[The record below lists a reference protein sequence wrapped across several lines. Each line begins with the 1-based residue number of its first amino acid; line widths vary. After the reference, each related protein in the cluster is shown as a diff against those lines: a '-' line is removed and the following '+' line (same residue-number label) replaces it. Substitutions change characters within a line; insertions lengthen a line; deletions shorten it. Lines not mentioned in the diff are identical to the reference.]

1 MFANNRGVADGSG
14 KVVSDSGWPCS
25 RGRMTVP
32 ADMGCKN
39 IFTGDWMAER
49 QRQSLKLV
57 ASETP
62 LPPEMERGG
71 PRLGGSNDISTLLA
85 EERGRQGVDQRE
97 VAASLRIRL
106 SYIQAIEDGR
116 FGDLPGPTYAI
127 GFIRAYAS
135 YLGLD
140 DEAVVRLFKV
150 QAGDADSR
158 PELVYPTPLPEGRFL
173 GRRTIVASLS
183 LAALVY
189 GGWYYMSVE
198 ETGLMRGVPEV
209 PARIAQSMPDAL
221 PTADAPGGVVAD
233 ALPPATMTE
242 AVATVPPARPIPA
255 PADTVA
261 VAASPVAAPPGIVGE
276 VGPTPV
282 QGGAPAGATV
292 ASVPPASI
300 FTPPAGDIAAEESGM
315 GGVPLAPPAAAGVP
329 PVAGDVVADA
339 PVIRVS
345 PDQAAAATPP
355 PPASAAVPRGFD
367 TASFG
372 HEVPRVYGEENFD
385 ARIVL
390 RAREDSWVQVRDRS
404 NAVILT
410 RILRRGD
417 RYKVPNEPGLTLL
430 TGNAGGLTL
439 TVDGVAIPPLGAPG
453 EVLRDVALES
463 DRLLARSSAAVP
475 APEN

>member
-1 MFANNRGVADGSG
+1 
-14 KVVSDSGWPCS
+14 
-25 RGRMTVP
+25 
-32 ADMGCKN
+32 
-39 IFTGDWMAER
+39 MAER

-62 LPPEMERGG
+62 LPPEMACGG
-71 PRLGGSNDISTLLA
+71 PRLDGYNDISTLLA

-140 DEAVVRLFKV
+140 DEAVVQLFKV
-150 QAGDADSR
+150 QAGDADSW

-173 GRRTIVASLS
+173 GRRTIMASLS

-189 GGWYYMSVE
+189 GGWYYLSVE
-198 ETGLMRGVPEV
+198 ETGMMQGVPEV
-209 PARIAQSMPDAL
+209 PVRIAQPMPDAL
-221 PTADAPGGVVAD
+221 PTVDLPGGAVAD
-233 ALPPATMTE
+233 ALPPAAMAG
-242 AVATVPPARPIPA
+242 AVATVPPADA
-255 PADTVA
+255 VA
-261 VAASPVAAPPGIVGE
+261 VAANPVAARPGIVGE
-276 VGPTPV
+276 MGPTLV

-292 ASVPPASI
+292 AGVPPTLI
-300 FTPPAGDIAAEESGM
+300 FAPPAGDIAAEESGM
-315 GGVPLAPPAAAGVP
+315 GGVPLAPPAAAGGP
-329 PVAGDVVADA
+329 PVAGDVVVDA

-355 PPASAAVPRGFD
+355 PASAAVPRGFD
-367 TASFG
+367 TAAFG
-372 HEVPRVYGEENFD
+372 HEVPRVYGEENID

-417 RYKVPNEPGLTLL
+417 RYNVPDEPGLTLL